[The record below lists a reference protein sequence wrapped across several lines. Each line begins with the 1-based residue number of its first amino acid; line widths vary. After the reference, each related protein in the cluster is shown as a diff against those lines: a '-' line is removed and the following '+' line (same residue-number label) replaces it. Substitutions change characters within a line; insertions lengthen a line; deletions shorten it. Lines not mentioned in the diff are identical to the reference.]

1 MRRVYLALG
10 FGLLSGCLALASDP
24 PAALSGC
31 WTVARAL
38 PTTNIA
44 ALSQADVDQA
54 IGTRI
59 VFGKACMKSGS
70 STRLSPRFVAT
81 ELSEREFVES
91 VYAIPLAQLGMQGQ
105 TTTMV
110 EIRLATSS
118 GESYLGEK
126 VFLGGPQPV
135 IEYQGVFFA
144 LKRANARDAEC
155 ACPVASEP

>member
-1 MRRVYLALG
+1 MRRVLLPLGVAL
-10 FGLLSGCLALASDP
+10 FSACLTLASDP

-38 PTTNIA
+38 PTTNVA

-54 IGTRI
+54 IGTHI
-59 VFGKACMKSGS
+59 VFDKACMKSGS
-70 STRLSPRFVAT
+70 STLLSPRFVAT
-81 ELSEREFVES
+81 ELSEREFAES
-91 VYAIPLAQLGMQGQ
+91 VYRIPLTQLGIY
-105 TTTMV
+105 TKATTMV
-110 EIRLATSS
+110 EIRSATPN

-144 LKRANARDAEC
+144 LKKANAGDAKC
-155 ACPVASEP
+155 TCPVASRP